1 MMVLWISD
9 QAKQMCHHCL
19 WSLRDEK
26 QQRQEKHE
34 KIKTQFTWP
43 LCLKKPN
50 YTDLKEQWNKGRNVI
65 PKWWTIRSRIYFKK
79 WRTWTKWQPSG
90 NNKHFR
96 VCKQC
101 PEGPEFTAHYS
112 SLFYTHLEILLPIL
126 HLQSGF
132 GKDHVWTYAA
142 QLHCWI
148 IRKKAYESPYHLY
161 LFQYLKGKGWLQR
174 R

>member
-90 NNKHFR
+90 NNTHFR

-112 SLFYTHLEILLPIL
+112 SLFLYTSRDTSANFTLTEWFWKRSCVNICCTTSLLN
-126 HLQSGF
+126 H
-132 GKDHVWTYAA
+132 
-142 QLHCWI
+142 
-148 IRKKAYESPYHLY
+148 
-161 LFQYLKGKGWLQR
+161 
-174 R
+174 